1 MFLHVE
7 RQTRDTI
14 RKFDAYEPIRHFFL
28 ILKEV
33 NDDIQFISRSTISSY
48 FNDPKYLLKKHC

>member
-28 ILKEV
+28 ILKKV
-33 NDDIQFISRSTISSY
+33 NDDIQFISRSTIGSTIT
-48 FNDPKYLLKKHC
+48 PK